1 MFDAKFITRMLASG
15 GDHRIWV
22 ANGANT
28 NMYGSSPFPR
38 ATLGYASSTANDIS
52 RDAYMHLQEVVSDWP
67 LGAVEDAGFY
77 ANALNKLRSRIQ
89 RLWDLPKATDVVFAP
104 SGTDLEFVALAMAK
118 AGHEAEVSNI
128 LLGQDEVGS
137 GCVLSAAG
145 RYFAP
150 ETALVSGIEKGAAVA
165 GFDGT
170 SLHDVP
176 VRDPDNRSR
185 TSAEICADIDR
196 LASEAEAAG
205 RICLAHVVYGSKTG
219 LVLPELGDL
228 EQLRADHPNLRLVID
243 ACQVRIDG
251 DEVRTLLGHGCMV
264 LLTGSKF
271 IGGPPFCGFALVPE
285 GWNSGAEM
293 PQGLDTLFR
302 RAEWPSNWAGLDH
315 LPQGSNPGLL
325 LRLEAAIFELERFT
339 RLPMDRRGNVI
350 TAFGDAMRALAE
362 RLGVNMV
369 EPCLDGDALYRSTLV
384 TMDLTGLPSAPNFEV
399 AQRWHK
405 VLAARGF
412 RLGQPVKC
420 VHHPEG
426 GWGGTLRLSL
436 SMPLIVELAKLD
448 ETQIKARLAHDMDKI
463 AQVLEAAQRSVAA

>member
-52 RDAYMHLQEVVSDWP
+52 RDAYRHLQEVVSDWP
-67 LGAVEDAGFY
+67 LGAVDDGAFY
-77 ANALNKLRSRIQ
+77 QSALEKLRGRIK
-89 RLWDLPKATDVVFAP
+89 RLWSLPDTTDVVFAP
-104 SGTDLEFVALAMAK
+104 SGTDLEFVALALAK
-118 AGHEAEVSNI
+118 AGRDEPVSNI

-145 RYFAP
+145 KYFAP
-150 ETALVSGIEKGAAVA
+150 ETALVSGIAKGAPVV
-165 GFDGT
+165 GFEGT

-176 VRDPDNRSR
+176 VRDADNCSRS
-185 TSAEICADIDR
+185 SAEICADIDR

-219 LVLPELGDL
+219 LVLPELADL
-228 EQLRADHPNLRLVID
+228 DQLRANHPNLRLVID

-251 DEVRTLLGHGCMV
+251 GEVQKLLQSGCMV

-271 IGGPPFCGFALVPE
+271 IGGPPFSGFALVPA
-285 GWNSGAEM
+285 GWNSDAAM
-293 PQGLDTLFR
+293 PAGLDTIFR
-302 RAEWPSNWAGLDH
+302 RAEWPEAWGGLEH

-339 RLPMDRRGNVI
+339 GLPSERRQRVI

-362 RLGVNMV
+362 RLGVKMV

-384 TMDLTGLPSAPNFEV
+384 TMDLTALPSAPDFGV

-420 VHHPEG
+420 VHHPKG

-463 AQVLEAAQRSVAA
+463 AQVLEAAQRPVAA